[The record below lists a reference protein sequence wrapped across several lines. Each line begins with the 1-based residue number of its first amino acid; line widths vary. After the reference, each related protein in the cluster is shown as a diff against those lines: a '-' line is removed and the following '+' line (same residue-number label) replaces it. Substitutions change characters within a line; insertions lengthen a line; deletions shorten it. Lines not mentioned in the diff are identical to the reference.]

1 MTPHLQ
7 ESTLV
12 DTCLQYQISTT
23 DFQVNLLCSSKETSI
38 FEYVNLLSGK
48 KPLTKFYQLIL
59 EAALHWT
66 TLVERQL
73 SSSAAAKQQRQVG
86 RRLAESIRYKDS
98 PCTVTSITV
107 DGSSAPC
114 GTAVSTIERGNWS
127 QSKLPLV
134 FWCGHLDLACT
145 RDMTHGCLLS
155 LLACPA
161 AQPLSFYA
169 TTYLIRV
176 SGPPKSFASF
186 GRGLRSSSG
195 Q

>member
-23 DFQVNLLCSSKETSI
+23 DFQVNLLCNSKETSI

-48 KPLTKFYQLIL
+48 PLTKFNQLIL
-59 EAALHWT
+59 EAALRWT
-66 TLVERQL
+66 ALVERNSL
-73 SSSAAAKQQRQVG
+73 AAQRQQRQVG

-107 DGSSAPC
+107 DGSSALC
-114 GTAVSTIERGNWS
+114 GTAVSTIERGDWN

-134 FWCGHLDLACT
+134 FCPFRFT
-145 RDMTHGCLLS
+145 RQLT
-155 LLACPA
+155 
-161 AQPLSFYA
+161 
-169 TTYLIRV
+169 
-176 SGPPKSFASF
+176 
-186 GRGLRSSSG
+186 
-195 Q
+195 

>member
-1 MTPHLQ
+1 MERNSL
-7 ESTLV
+7 
-12 DTCLQYQISTT
+12 
-23 DFQVNLLCSSKETSI
+23 
-38 FEYVNLLSGK
+38 
-48 KPLTKFYQLIL
+48 
-59 EAALHWT
+59 AAQ
-66 TLVERQL
+66 R
-73 SSSAAAKQQRQVG
+73 QQRQVG

-107 DGSSAPC
+107 DGSSALC
-114 GTAVSTIERGNWS
+114 GTAVSTIERGDWN

-169 TTYLIRV
+169 TTYLITRV
-176 SGPPKSFASF
+176 SGPTKALLLSGVEYGRRTANNPSRFQSSTWTRLRGAYKSRVVKDSIT
-186 GRGLRSSSG
+186 GRLQVPCG
-195 Q
+195 

>member
-1 MTPHLQ
+1 MVHAHFLFVLATVTAVFDEDVLAA
-7 ESTLV
+7 
-12 DTCLQYQISTT
+12 
-23 DFQVNLLCSSKETSI
+23 FTSL
-38 FEYVNLLSGK
+38 NGLR
-48 KPLTKFYQLIL
+48 PLTPEQRAQVALPLALGGFGLRSTYALRQ
-59 EAALHWT
+59 AAWLGSWALCLAPVRAQT
-66 TLVERQL
+66 GLATLDNLAE
-73 SSSAAAKQQRQVG
+73 SATYLQRSGQTQRQVG

-114 GTAVSTIERGNWS
+114 GTAVSTIERGNWN

-161 AQPLSFYA
+161 AQPLSF
-169 TTYLIRV
+169 TR
-176 SGPPKSFASF
+176 
-186 GRGLRSSSG
+186 
-195 Q
+195 

>member
-1 MTPHLQ
+1 MERNSL
-7 ESTLV
+7 
-12 DTCLQYQISTT
+12 
-23 DFQVNLLCSSKETSI
+23 
-38 FEYVNLLSGK
+38 
-48 KPLTKFYQLIL
+48 
-59 EAALHWT
+59 AAQ
-66 TLVERQL
+66 R
-73 SSSAAAKQQRQVG
+73 QQRQVG

-107 DGSSAPC
+107 DGSSALC
-114 GTAVSTIERGNWS
+114 GKAVSTIERGDWN

-169 TTYLIRV
+169 TTYLIWV
-176 SGPPKSFASF
+176 SEPPKSFASF
-186 GRGLRSSSG
+186 GRGVRSSRG
-195 Q
+195 QQTPRDFRVQRGRDYGALTSPVRLKITHE